1 MFNRLWGYLTDF
13 SAADR
18 NREEVEII
26 LTAALRES
34 HNDATFD
41 AKLREVLSAWEGTD
55 GWHRY
60 VGFRRFLSRAAPGPR
75 FGDRPDGLRAQA
87 ERVLAGL
94 PRIYGRQGPQPGR

>member
-1 MFNRLWGYLTDF
+1 MIRRIWNYLTDF

-34 HNDATFD
+34 TNDATFD

-60 VGFRRFLSRAAPGPR
+60 VNFRRFLAKCVPGPR
-75 FGDRPDGLRAQA
+75 IGDRPDGLREQAAQ
-87 ERVLAGL
+87 VLESL
-94 PRIYGRQGPQPGR
+94 PAIYGKTPPRPGR